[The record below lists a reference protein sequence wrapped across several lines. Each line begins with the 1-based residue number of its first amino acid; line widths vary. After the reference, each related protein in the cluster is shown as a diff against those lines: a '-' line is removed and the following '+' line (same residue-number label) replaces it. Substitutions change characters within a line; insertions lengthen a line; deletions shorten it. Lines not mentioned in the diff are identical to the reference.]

1 MTSILFLVETIQQK
15 QFRCIYLKN
24 KKFFLYFFV
33 RFSNPHEILNISKK
47 GLPLYLMYF
56 RNYGHR
62 KTGLGK
68 CLKIPIWQVF
78 SS

>member
-47 GLPLYLMYF
+47 RLPL
-56 RNYGHR
+56 
-62 KTGLGK
+62 
-68 CLKIPIWQVF
+68 
-78 SS
+78 